1 VILFSIFDFRFWIER
16 IKRQTSFCLVLGSL
30 LVVIE
35 AVAEGQQPERMPRIG
50 YLASFGSPDAS
61 PGKHQLNAFRKGL
74 RDLGYIEGKTIRLDY
89 RYPKDNPEQAPELAA
104 DLVRQKVDILIAVDS
119 SAIRATKQATK
130 TVPIVMITNQDPV
143 AAGFVDSLA
152 VPGGNVTG
160 ITRLTRELSGKR
172 LELLRDVVPSG
183 TRVAVLWVRPTALGT
198 GTGFKNYE
206 NAAQGLKLQ
215 LHSLP
220 VQRPNPD
227 IDGAFEAAVKA
238 RANALVI
245 VSNAV
250 LRPHAKQIADLAIKN
265 RLASICEASQ
275 YVDAGCLVSY
285 ATDDTDSYRRVAIYV
300 DKILKG
306 ARPADL
312 PVEQPTKFE
321 LVINL
326 KTAKQIGVTIPA
338 QVLAR
343 ADKVIK

>member
-1 VILFSIFDFRFWIER
+1 MKVVKSYWLIVSGRTVCFALIGLLFAFSWFADAQQDGAR
-16 IKRQTSFCLVLGSL
+16 I
-30 LVVIE
+30 
-35 AVAEGQQPERMPRIG
+35 PRIG
-50 YLASFGSPDAS
+50 YLADFGSPDDDS
-61 PGKHQLNAFRKGL
+61 PGKHHLLALRQGL

-89 RYPKDNPEQAPELAA
+89 RYPKDNPEQTPELAA
-104 DLVRQKVDILIAVDS
+104 DLVRLKVDILIAADPT
-119 SAIRATKQATK
+119 AIRAAKQATK

-172 LELLRDVVPSG
+172 LELLRDIVPSAS
-183 TRVAVLWVRPTALGT
+183 RVGVLWVRPTSLGT
-198 GTGFKNYE
+198 GTAFKNYE

-220 VQRPNPD
+220 VQRPDPD
-227 IDGAFEAAVKA
+227 IDGSFQGALKA
-238 RANALVI
+238 HANALI
-245 VSNAV
+245 TVSNAV
-250 LRPHAKQIADLAIKN
+250 LRPHAKKIADLAIKN

-275 YVDAGCLVSY
+275 YVVAGCLMSY

-306 ARPADL
+306 AKPGDL

-321 LVINL
+321 LVVNL
-326 KTAKQIGVTIPA
+326 KSARQMGLMIPPH
-338 QVLAR
+338 VLAR